1 MKKEMKYWIVLAVMV
16 VLGGVYFLNIDNG
29 MIYLEAVMAA
39 GSEFIA
45 THRELLDRFC
55 NTGLLVIAV
64 AIVITLVKDFFVFMY
79 ESLQD
84 EDSVVFII
92 LFVIACIVTFI
103 PFQVYKVCRRAVR
116 KSKQR
121 KSRG

>member
-1 MKKEMKYWIVLAVMV
+1 MKEMKYWV
-16 VLGGVYFLNIDNG
+16 VLTVSVILGGAYLLNIDNC
-29 MIYLEAVMAA
+29 MIYLEAVLAA